1 MTPSEKKRITEMRI
15 DGKPYLTVA
24 QEIGLP
30 LNTVKTFC
38 RRNRLLDKDVRTAS
52 LCRNCG
58 TPITR
63 GRTRP
68 RLFCSDACR
77 MSWWHAHPEKIERR
91 AVYTFTCQTCGIGFE
106 AYGNNPRKYCSRA
119 SYQKARAARLN
130 V

>member
-15 DGKPYLTVA
+15 DRKPYLTVA

-91 AVYTFTCQTCGIGFE
+91 AVYTFTCQACGIGFE
-106 AYGNNPRKYCSRA
+106 AYGNNHRKYCSRA
-119 SYQKARAARLN
+119 CYQKARAARLN